1 MLRRIHGDKVAGSKL
16 LIEARGPM
24 FRRLRELFQSR
35 ETLPPRQAYRPILTP
50 LGDGRVEQTF
60 SATHIQVE
68 LRPDLA
74 QLALSEA
81 SPHGTSWPD
90 PHGGAERAERV
101 WRGARIQPA
110 RLRLGTGPLEE
121 VELDIHG
128 AGAGNRRRS

>member
-81 SPHGTSWPD
+81 SPHGTI
-90 PHGGAERAERV
+90 HGLILTVAPNAPKEFG
-101 WRGARIQPA
+101 
-110 RLRLGTGPLEE
+110 
-121 VELDIHG
+121 VELEF
-128 AGAGNRRRS
+128 NRRGFGSAPGP